1 MKSMMESKNR
11 LAFEKGSLQVTEYH
25 DCKLFKQF
33 LVTIG
38 KNIFNDKC
46 RLHHVMNLNLKHL
59 QVHSDLLKLLVF
71 LLFIFLLYSS
81 VSGRTSSAR
90 IKVVWIYK
98 GTGYKFCNM
107 FSFEHFLC

>member
-1 MKSMMESKNR
+1 
-11 LAFEKGSLQVTEYH
+11 
-25 DCKLFKQF
+25 
-33 LVTIG
+33 
-38 KNIFNDKC
+38 
-46 RLHHVMNLNLKHL
+46 MNLNLKHL

-98 GTGYKFCNM
+98 GMGYKFVY
-107 FSFEHFLC
+107 

>member
-1 MKSMMESKNR
+1 MKGMMESKNR

-38 KNIFNDKC
+38 LNIFNDKC
-46 RLHHVMNLNLKHL
+46 LLHHLMHLNLKRL

-71 LLFIFLLYSS
+71 Y
-81 VSGRTSSAR
+81 A
-90 IKVVWIYK
+90 
-98 GTGYKFCNM
+98 M
-107 FSFEHFLC
+107 FFF